1 MITVDYEQSVGWS
14 DPVLG
19 PFESLSLHPFSSC
32 LHYAVQCYEG
42 TKAYKNEKG
51 EVRLF
56 RVEQN
61 ALRFK
66 RSSMRLTLPDFDG
79 QELVHLITR
88 LVREDEKW
96 IPPISEY
103 SLYIRPFHLGISEA
117 MGVHVPEKSK
127 IVITASPVG
136 SYYSSGSKPVSLYCE
151 TETTRCYP
159 GGTGYYKIGGY
170 GPNYAGITRRP
181 S

>member
-1 MITVDYEQSVGWS
+1 
-14 DPVLG
+14 
-19 PFESLSLHPFSSC
+19 
-32 LHYAVQCYEG
+32 
-42 TKAYKNEKG
+42 
-51 EVRLF
+51 
-56 RVEQN
+56 
-61 ALRFK
+61 
-66 RSSMRLTLPDFDG
+66 MRLTLPDFDG
-79 QELVHLITR
+79 QELVNLITR

-117 MGVHVPEKSK
+117 IGVHSPEKTK
-127 IVITASPVG
+127 IIITASPVG
-136 SYYSSGSKPVSLYCE
+136 SYYTSGSKPVSLYCE

-170 GPNYAGITRRP
+170 AQRYAGITHQL